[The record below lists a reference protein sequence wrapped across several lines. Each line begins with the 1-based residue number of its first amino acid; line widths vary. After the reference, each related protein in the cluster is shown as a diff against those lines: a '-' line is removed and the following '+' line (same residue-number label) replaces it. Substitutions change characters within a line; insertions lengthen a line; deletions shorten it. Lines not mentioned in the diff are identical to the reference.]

1 VIDFR
6 PSLAIDR
13 VRLASLRPTGA
24 TPPPGTISLA
34 MGEPDFDTP
43 PVIVEAAAR
52 AMRQGYTRYGDLNG
66 DPELREHIAQD
77 ATRTS
82 GASYTEA
89 SVLVTHGGAAAITAS
104 ILAVVDPGDRVV
116 IPEPTYSLYPDAVR
130 LAGGQPV
137 LVPTTSDHHLDLE
150 ALGRVLPGARMV
162 VFCNP
167 VNPTGAVFSSAEL
180 TGLAALLEGSDTLV
194 LADEAYADIVYD
206 ELPFVSTL
214 AIPGLRDRLIFCQ
227 TLSKTFAMTGW
238 RIGYVVAPDDVVLSI
253 RQVHRTMNSAVNAAV
268 QRAAITALE
277 AGPALVADMLQAYQ
291 MRRDFTL
298 KRLAGIDGL
307 DAHQPQGAFYAFAR
321 YRAALNSED
330 LARRL
335 LAGGVSVRAGS
346 EFGPSG
352 QGHIRLSFAA
362 DIDTLDEGLRRIEST
377 LESI

>member
-1 VIDFR
+1 
-6 PSLAIDR
+6 
-13 VRLASLRPTGA
+13 
-24 TPPPGTISLA
+24 

-52 AMRQGYTRYGDLNG
+52 ALRQGYTRYGDLNG
-66 DPELREHIAQD
+66 DPELRDLIAQD
-77 ATRTS
+77 ATRLS
-82 GASYTEA
+82 GSSFTES

-104 ILAVVDPGDRVV
+104 ILAIVDPGDRVV

-137 LVPTTSDHHLDLE
+137 LVPTTSDYHLDLE

-167 VNPTGAVFSSAEL
+167 VNPTGAVFSSTEL

-206 ELPFVSTL
+206 ELPFISTL

-227 TLSKTFAMTGW
+227 TLSKTYAMTGW
-238 RIGYVVAPDDVVLSI
+238 RIGYVVAPEDVVSSI
-253 RQVHRTMNSAVNAAV
+253 RQTHRTMNSAVNAAV
-268 QRAAITALE
+268 QRAAIAALE
-277 AGPALVADMLQAYQ
+277 AGPDLVTDMLQAYQ
-291 MRRDFTL
+291 TRRDFTL
-298 KRLAGIDGL
+298 KRLAGMDGL
-307 DAHQPQGAFYAFAR
+307 DAHQPEGAFYAFVR
-321 YRAALNSED
+321 YHAALPSEEV
-330 LARRL
+330 AHRL

-362 DIDTLDEGLRRIEST
+362 DLDTLDEGLSRIEST
-377 LESI
+377 LKSI